1 MAITCLHIAASYSFF
16 FCLFWCSICIK
27 FVMSLILIP
36 DNSSMSM
43 SYLFTRGHAINK
55 QTDLNLHGCELSK
68 FIVLRA

>member
-1 MAITCLHIAASYSFF
+1 
-16 FCLFWCSICIK
+16 
-27 FVMSLILIP
+27 MSLILIP